1 MKISECTA
9 SETRS
14 ICEGLQAFNRGA
26 AAPTQ
31 SPEFRPL
38 QLKAEA
44 EDGTLLGGC
53 LGELYLWNIA
63 EVQVLW
69 VREDCRGQGIGSRL
83 LARFEQT
90 AREAGCAL
98 IYLDNDASRLY
109 CDLVVDY
116 KLKDWDALRAEFL
129 AYMKKLYPDYSVELT
144 IETEFV

>member
-83 LARFEQT
+83 LARFEQA

-98 IYLDNDASRLY
+98 IHLDTFDFQAKDFYLARGYEIFGTLEGCPAGHCRY
-109 CDLVVDY
+109 YLRKDLACT
-116 KLKDWDALRAEFL
+116 KA
-129 AYMKKLYPDYSVELT
+129 
-144 IETEFV
+144 